1 MTVAPSA
8 VPRTE
13 VHASLDRWRTDLS
26 LIVRGAPRP
35 AVAQLLREEVMRMET
50 SISRFREDSEIS
62 IVNRNA
68 GRWVRVSWYFV
79 ELLETALDAARWTEG
94 IVDPAL
100 AAAVDAAGYRDWR
113 AGVVPVVSA
122 QPIVRT
128 DGGWRD
134 IEVVPAGSH
143 ARVRIPADSSLDL
156 GAVAKGWLADR
167 VATRAITELG
177 GDALANMGGDLRAIA
192 RDEPWEITVDP
203 EFFGAGEAELE
214 LWDGAVATSGVGRRA
229 WTTSDGHRSH
239 HIIDPRTGEPAL
251 TPWWTC
257 SVLADSAATANAA
270 STAGLILGTEGPRWI
285 ERQGLDAWFVGGSG
299 DERVGRWPT
308 V

>member
-1 MTVAPSA
+1 MTVALPTM
-8 VPRTE
+8 PRTE
-13 VHASLDRWRTDLS
+13 THASLDRWRTDLS

-35 AVAQLLREEVMRMET
+35 AVTRVLREEVMRMET
-50 SISRFREDSEIS
+50 SISRFREDTEIS

-79 ELLETALDAARWTEG
+79 ELLETALEAATWTGG

-100 AAAVDAAGYRDWR
+100 ADAVDAAGYRDWR
-113 AGVVPVVSA
+113 AGAVRPTPMSA
-122 QPIVRT
+122 PSRAE
-128 DGGWRD
+128 GGWRD
-134 IEVVPAGSH
+134 IEITPAGSH
-143 ARVRIPADSSLDL
+143 ARVRIPPDSNLDL

-167 VATRAITELG
+167 IATRAVAELG

-192 RDEPWEITVDP
+192 RDEPWVVTVDP
-203 EFFGAGEAELE
+203 EFPGAGETEFE

-229 WTTSDGHRSH
+229 WTTSDGRRFH
-239 HIIDPRTGEPAL
+239 HIIDPRTAEPAD

-270 STAGLILGTEGPRWI
+270 STAGLVLGDDGPAWLG
-285 ERQGLDAWFVGGSG
+285 RQGLDAWLVGGAS
-299 DERVGRWPT
+299 DVRVGRWT
-308 V
+308 TA